1 MSDVKSFLWLALKVA
16 TAIVAV
22 RTVAG
27 IVPGVGPVVNKALDR
42 GLLG

>member
-1 MSDVKSFLWLALKVA
+1 MGSVKGFLMLALKVA
-16 TAIVAV
+16 AAIVAV

>member
-1 MSDVKSFLWLALKVA
+1 MGQLKSFLIGAAKVA
-16 TAIVAV
+16 LMIVAV

-27 IVPGVGPVVNKALDR
+27 LIPGVGPVVNKALDR